1 MSKLRI
7 LRKNTDLSDC
17 LFNLEIE
24 DAVSKTFKKLLK
36 KDRVQLEAVNK
47 KIGQILTDPY
57 QFKPLRHPLEGLRRV
72 HIGSFV
78 LIYKIIE
85 NPPTVQII
93 KYTHHDEVYL

>member
-1 MSKLRI
+1 
-7 LRKNTDLSDC
+7 
-17 LFNLEIE
+17 LEIE
-24 DAVSKTFKKLLK
+24 EEVSKRFKKLSK

-72 HIGSFV
+72 HIGPFV
-78 LIYKIIE
+78 LIYRIIE

-93 KYTHHDEVYL
+93 TYVHHDEAYI